1 MTTKY
6 FYGIL
11 CLIVLAACIAGSGC
25 TTNQNTQGSAQSS
38 PTLVATPSQTIN
50 PATPQA
56 TTVTSMATT
65 TIQAVIVSATQTPAN
80 NGLSVTLNSAE
91 KKITLGGNPTKAGN
105 AFLVLDVSIQNND
118 SNKDFA
124 YTDTSFRI
132 IDIANNGSWH
142 PAMTSQISRGLNS
155 PLMPGTIPSK
165 TKKTG
170 QIGFGVLNSSNSYKF
185 SVVDSTGAIVAT
197 IDSIIVP

>member
-38 PTLVATPSQTIN
+38 PTLVATPSQTII
-50 PATPQA
+50 PTTPQV
-56 TTVTSMATT
+56 TIVTSMTT
-65 TIQAVIVSATQTPAN
+65 TTVPAVIVSATQTPTN

-91 KKITLGGNPTKAGN
+91 KKTTLGGNPAKTGN

-142 PAMTSQISRGLNS
+142 PAMTSQISRGLNN
-155 PLMPGTIPSK
+155 PLMPGNIPSK
-165 TKKTG
+165 TKKSG

-185 SVVDSTGAIVAT
+185 SVVDSTGVIVAT
-197 IDSIIVP
+197 IDTINVP